1 MNPEFL
7 DILIFE
13 VDGQLHGV
21 AAADVQE
28 LLPALTIAPL
38 PWAPAGVEGVINLR
52 GAVVPVLDVRR
63 RLGMPAKELALADH
77 FIVVG
82 RQNRLTTLHVDR
94 ALELARIDAGA
105 LAEVETTRVA
115 KWRDALVPV
124 HALRDLLTGAE
135 VTP

>member
-13 VDGQLHGV
+13 VDGQRHGV
-21 AAADVQE
+21 AADDVQE

-38 PWAPAGVEGVINLR
+38 PGAPAGVEGVINLR

-63 RLGMPAKELALADH
+63 RFGMPAKELGLADH
-77 FIVVG
+77 FIVV
-82 RQNRLTTLHVDR
+82 RWQDRLTALHVDR
-94 ALELARIDAGA
+94 ALELARFDAGA
-105 LAEVETTRVA
+105 LAEIESARVA
-115 KWRDALVPV
+115 KWQDGLVPL
-124 HALRDLLTGAE
+124 HAVRDLVTNAE